1 MIQKY
6 SFDKNLGRMV
16 LYNVTVNI
24 DSDVEQ
30 DWISWMKETHIPQ
43 VMETGYFIEHRM
55 MKMLSEAPDETGS
68 TYAIQY
74 LAESLGHLETYLE
87 KVAPKLQKQS
97 IIRYG
102 TKMAAFRTVLEEV

>member
-1 MIQKY
+1 MI
-6 SFDKNLGRMV
+6 

-30 DWISWMKETHIPQ
+30 DWIQWMKETHIPE
-43 VMETGYFIEHRM
+43 VMKTGYFTENRM
-55 MKMLSEAPDETGS
+55 MKMLSESEDETGR

-74 LAESLGHLETYLE
+74 SADNLGQLEEYLE
-87 KVAPKLQKQS
+87 KAAPKLQKQS

-102 TKMAAFRTVLEEV
+102 TKMAAFRSVLEEV

>member
-1 MIQKY
+1 MI
-6 SFDKNLGRMV
+6 

-30 DWISWMKETHIPQ
+30 DWIEWMKTTHIPE
-43 VMETGYFIEHRM
+43 VLDTGFFTGHRM
-55 MKMLSEAPDETGS
+55 MKMLSEAEDETGK

-74 LAESLGHLETYLE
+74 NLENLDKLETYLNT
-87 KVAPKLQKQS
+87 VAPKLQKAS

-102 TKMAAFRTVLEEV
+102 TKMAAFRSVLEEV